1 MNKLTSASMNAAL
14 VAGLGLLVQQPV
26 IAAGFSL
33 PEVSA
38 LGTATANALVANPED
53 KGAFPYNPAAM
64 GFHDDSSLSLGT
76 LFIGPNFNV
85 RTGNGS
91 FDSNSADW
99 VVAPMIQAAIKINE
113 QWRAGLGVNAP
124 FGLETR
130 WREGT
135 FPALSG
141 STPRT
146 IAPGVVVPIPNGNH
160 PTQSKLEILDFV
172 PAATYK
178 VNGSFSVAA
187 GLDLYWAKS
196 AVLNSSLGE
205 LSGDGTGIGFNA
217 GLLYRHDALSLGAS
231 YHSSATLGIEGP
243 YSPLNTLLV
252 VAGGLA
258 PGQPAKVD
266 LELPWRLQLGVRYEV
281 SDELA
286 VEFDWTRS
294 GWSKFDKLTVK
305 GQRTGEVIFTD
316 TNAWDDANAYRIG
329 MTYQLLPATQLR
341 LGYAYDETGQQDD
354 HFSARVPDNDRHLFG
369 IGVGQDV
376 GQGLSLEAGYMYV
389 KFEDRDYRGSR
400 QYLGL
405 GDDINGSN
413 AIDGDYAASAHLIGI
428 EIRKTF

>member
-1 MNKLTSASMNAAL
+1 MNAAL
-14 VAGLGLLVQQPV
+14 VAALGLLVQQPA
-26 IAAGFSL
+26 IASGFSV

-38 LGTATANALVANPED
+38 LGTATANALVANPEE
-53 KGAFPYNPAAM
+53 KGAFPFNPAAM

-76 LFIGPNFNV
+76 LFIGPSFNV
-85 RTGNGS
+85 RTANGS

-141 STPRT
+141 STPRA
-146 IAPGVVVPIPNGNH
+146 IAPGVVVPIPNGNQ

-172 PAATYK
+172 PTATYK
-178 VNGSFSVAA
+178 VNDSFSVAA

-205 LSGDGTGIGFNA
+205 LNGDGTGIGFNA
-217 GLLYRHDALSLGAS
+217 GLLYRRDALSLGAS
-231 YHSSATLGIEGP
+231 YHSSATLSIEGP

-266 LELPWRLQLGVRYEV
+266 LDLPWRLQLGVRYEV

-305 GQRTGEVIFTD
+305 GRRTGEVIFTD
-316 TNAWDDANAYRIG
+316 TNAWDDADAYRIG
-329 MTYQLLPATQLR
+329 MTYQVRPATQLR

-369 IGVGQDV
+369 IGVGQDI

-405 GDDINGSN
+405 GDDINGSS
-413 AIDGDYAASAHLIGI
+413 AVDGDYEAHAHLIGI